1 MNRSIFA
8 KIAAAKAS
16 SKGDYIKGGR
26 GQAVVLMCQGK
37 ETGANSV
44 PTFIAEVKI
53 LTSEQKLDQMFEGK
67 QTQAPATGSVY
78 GWVQQ
83 FDKKP
88 AEGATKAFILKLLGF
103 QESEVTG
110 DEFIQTME
118 QLVGS
123 AQPARGMLINF
134 DTYEH
139 TTKDKRKMM
148 LVRWDHVVEGND
160 KDSIAKRRAELDKTN
175 PIQG

>member
-8 KIAAAKAS
+8 KVAAAKAS
-16 SKGDYIKGGR
+16 SKGDFIKGGR
-26 GQAVVLMCQGK
+26 GQAVVLECQGK
-37 ETGANSV
+37 ETGENNT
-44 PTFIAEVKI
+44 PTFIARLKI
-53 LTSEQKLDQMFEGK
+53 VTSEMKVGQLFEG
-67 QTQAPATGSVY
+67 QQAQAPTPGSDVA
-78 GWVQQ
+78 WIQK

-88 AEGATKAFILKLLGF
+88 AEGATKTFILKLLGF

-110 DEFIQTME
+110 EDFITTME
-118 QLVGS
+118 QLCGT

-139 TTKDKRKMM
+139 ITKEKKKMI
-148 LVRWDHVVEGND
+148 LCKWEHVAEGND
-160 KDSIAKRRAELDKTN
+160 KDSIAKRRADLDKTN